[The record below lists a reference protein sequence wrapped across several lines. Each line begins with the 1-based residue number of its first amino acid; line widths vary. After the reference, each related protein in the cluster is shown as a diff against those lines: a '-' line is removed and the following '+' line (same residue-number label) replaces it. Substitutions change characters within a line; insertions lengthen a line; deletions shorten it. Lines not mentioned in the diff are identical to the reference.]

1 MRHGHIDM
9 AKEWLA
15 RAAGPGKVPARMLP
29 TASLLPSAASSA
41 FVAGDPPPG
50 AAVAR
55 HARET
60 PGFDD
65 RLAVAVA
72 TLREAA
78 RDHPGRVVQASSFG
92 VEDQVVTDLIAR
104 HRLPIAVAT
113 LETGKLHAETL
124 ALIDATERR
133 YGMPV
138 ERYRPSGEA
147 VVSFVVRHGEDAMR
161 RSVELRKACCGLR
174 KLEPLQRLL
183 AGRDAWITGLRR
195 AQSAERG
202 AVAERETS
210 DDGRV
215 KLAPLAAWS
224 DADTWHYVHTF
235 AVPYNPLHDRFF
247 QSIGCEPCTR
257 ATALGEDPRAGRWWW
272 EQGVKECGL
281 HTPR

>member
-1 MRHGHIDM
+1 MSAVSSLVSIERP
-9 AKEWLA
+9 
-15 RAAGPGKVPARMLP
+15 GPG
-29 TASLLPSAASSA
+29 
-41 FVAGDPPPG
+41 D
-50 AAVAR
+50 AVAL

-60 PGFDD
+60 PGF
-65 RLAVAVA
+65 
-72 TLREAA
+72 AA
-78 RDHPGRVVQASSFG
+78 RLDRSIALLAEVARAHAGRTVQASSLG

-124 ALIDATERR
+124 ALIERTERR
-133 YGMPV
+133 YHLAV
-138 ERYRPSGEA
+138 ERHRPQAEA
-147 VVSFVVRHGEDAMR
+147 VVAFVSRHGEDAMR

-174 KLEPLQRLL
+174 KLEPLQRML

-195 AQSAERG
+195 QQSAERS
-202 AVAERETS
+202 AVAERET
-210 DDGRV
+210 DADGRL

-224 DADTWHYVHTF
+224 DADTWHYVRLF
-235 AVPYNPLHDRFF
+235 DVPYNPLHDRFF

-281 HTPR
+281 HVPHAAEAPR